1 MYNFE
6 KLIVWQEAIEL
17 AELIYQLTKKLPKE
31 ERFALIDQLKRAVTS
46 ISLNIAEGSGSKSR
60 KVFTAYLEN
69 ALKSLYETV
78 TILKLT
84 ERLFRVDV
92 EKELQQ
98 CNQVNKLLQGLL
110 KSIKSNN

>member
-6 KLIVWQEAIEL
+6 KLIVWQEAIRL

-60 KVFTAYLEN
+60 KVFAAHLEN

-84 ERLFRVDV
+84 ERLFRIDV

-110 KSIKSNN
+110 KSIKTID